1 MKITQIKEM
10 MIGGRM
16 AIDETISILDAIAEA
31 KGELSLDL
39 GTTCQLCGKQ
49 VLPTRLEGH
58 HSEIHS
64 REVKD

>member
-1 MKITQIKEM
+1 
-10 MIGGRM
+10 M

-39 GTTCQLCGKQ
+39 GTTCQLCGEQ